1 MKKNLPLNPVLNY
14 LRLIT
19 FQLCL
24 ISLLSSCVDPPPA
37 PPEEM
42 EALLGFLFEHMADE
56 DPTPLVE
63 GIQALK
69 EWYKDEDHL
78 QSGQEGFVVN
88 NLPQT
93 ALDSLGGQ
101 TRSTQNLKGMSVVTK
116 SGYCPQHLAG
126 LLTWD
131 LFGDLLDNFEVY
143 ERSFTEDSSCFWSK
157 DCEQT
162 RADSRTVSK
171 WANIIRMETKYAIE
185 FRWIYTP
192 DGWAFLHRFWLKE
205 PAIGDSFGVRMNAN
219 YYIGITLIDGERSL
233 PPLPSQFIETANG
246 FFAGSGD
253 ALAADSN
260 DYQSTGSLRVHGNWF
275 QVDTGTIPLGEDQ
288 ILNTLLQNQR
298 NDSEKHDL
306 FLDMNPEIPGEC
318 SVN

>member
-1 MKKNLPLNPVLNY
+1 MNININTLRSCARY
-14 LRLIT
+14 LCIV
-19 FQLCL
+19 
-24 ISLLSSCVDPPPA
+24 ILLSSCATPPPE

-63 GIQALK
+63 GIQTLK
-69 EWYKDEDHL
+69 KWYEDEDHL
-78 QSGQEGFVVN
+78 QSGQQGFVVN
-88 NLPQT
+88 NLPQE
-93 ALDSLGGQ
+93 ALNSLDEVE
-101 TRSTQNLKGMSVVTK
+101 RSSENLKGMSVVTK
-116 SGYCPQHLAG
+116 SGYCPQHIAG
-126 LLTWD
+126 LLTWED
-131 LFGDLLDNFEVY
+131 FGTLLDNFEVY
-143 ERSFTEDSSCFWSK
+143 ERSFMQESSCFWSREC
-157 DCEQT
+157 DQI

-185 FRWIYTP
+185 FRWVYTP

-219 YYIGITLIDGERSL
+219 YYIGITLIDGERPL
-233 PPLPSQFIETANG
+233 PPLPPNFIETANG

-253 ALAADSN
+253 ALAGDSN
-260 DYQSTGSLRVHGNWF
+260 DYQSQGALRVHGNWF
-275 QVDTGTIPLGEDQ
+275 QVDTGTIPLGDDQ

-306 FLDMNPEIPGEC
+306 FLDMNPMIPGQC
-318 SVN
+318 TSN